1 MLEALQT
8 QLALME
14 DMALQLGGTGE
25 EAAALPDAALGAMLR
40 SRLDE
45 IELRLGEVKP
55 NPNPNPDPNPN
66 PNLNLKPNPNPNP
79 KPDQVDRAEARRA
92 LQRGK
97 MLGHVVTLLDAERAV
112 LRRVLAE
119 RDGDEAALFG
129 GGVADSVA

>member
-45 IELRLGEVKP
+45 IELRLGK
-55 NPNPNPDPNPN
+55 
-66 PNLNLKPNPNPNP
+66 
-79 KPDQVDRAEARRA
+79 VDRVEARRA
-92 LQRGK
+92 LQRGE
-97 MLGHVVTLLDAERAV
+97 MLGHVVTLLDAEHAV
-112 LRRVLAE
+112 LQRVLA
-119 RDGDEAALFG
+119 
-129 GGVADSVA
+129 

>member
-8 QLALME
+8 QLSLME
-14 DMALQLGGTGE
+14 DMALQLGGTDE

-45 IELRLGEVKP
+45 IELRLGEV
-55 NPNPNPDPNPN
+55 
-66 PNLNLKPNPNPNP
+66 
-79 KPDQVDRAEARRA
+79 DRAEARRA
-92 LQRGK
+92 LQRGE
-97 MLGHVVTLLDAERAV
+97 MLGHVVTLLDAEHAV

-129 GGVADSVA
+129 GGVADSAA